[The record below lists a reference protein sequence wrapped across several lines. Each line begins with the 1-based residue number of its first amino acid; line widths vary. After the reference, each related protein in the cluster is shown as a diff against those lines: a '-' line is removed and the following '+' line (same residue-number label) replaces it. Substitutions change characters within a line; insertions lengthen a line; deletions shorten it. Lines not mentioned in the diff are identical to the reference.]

1 MKKWLKNIV
10 NFLLLGTIL
19 LSGVACKDTGDSSG
33 NKGPFTDEPA
43 PILTSTTDT
52 TIANMDISNRWNR
65 FGICELP
72 SEFGG
77 GSTEKETTIEFV
89 ADSCKNLGV
98 KNIRV
103 WMHLK
108 MVFTRDD
115 DSDEL
120 FFKEDAVA
128 NYHRYFQ
135 LLKEA
140 GVKEILVM
148 NHQFIKPW
156 DYYSHD
162 SQCMPDPWNGEYDY
176 YVRTLK
182 IYEQAYAKMQKEFPE
197 ITYWEVG
204 NEFESNQFLHKAG
217 WKNGSTDFLF
227 TTPELAVISA
237 DLSWYAN
244 RGLKSVNPASVTVA
258 PGNSS
263 RGIVPEFVETIYS
276 TISESRCV
284 PTGQPFY
291 DPNPDHYFQIM
302 AWHPYA
308 HKDTDAVLK
317 RSDEIYEIMKTYGD
331 GDKKVWFTE
340 CGFSNSEHPDDETML
355 DKYTYYLDEMAKRPY
370 AEKFFLFRITNL
382 CNFQDNELETNY
394 GIMYAQM
401 DPVNRGKPKYQA
413 IAIYKWFYGN
423 DADLTPLYWYYNKA
437 TQGEN

>member
-10 NFLLLGTIL
+10 NFLLLGTML
-19 LSGVACKDTGDSSG
+19 LSGVACKDT
-33 NKGPFTDEPA
+33 DESA

-52 TIANMDISNRWNR
+52 TIENMDRSNM

-89 ADSCKNLGV
+89 ADSCYNLGV
-98 KNIRV
+98 KSMRV

-140 GVKEILVM
+140 GVEQILVM

-182 IYEQAYAKMQKEFPE
+182 IYEDAYAK
-197 ITYWEVG
+197 
-204 NEFESNQFLHKAG
+204 
-217 WKNGSTDFLF
+217 
-227 TTPELAVISA
+227 
-237 DLSWYAN
+237 
-244 RGLKSVNPASVTVA
+244 
-258 PGNSS
+258 
-263 RGIVPEFVETIYS
+263 
-276 TISESRCV
+276 
-284 PTGQPFY
+284 TG
-291 DPNPDHYFQIM
+291 
-302 AWHPYA
+302 
-308 HKDTDAVLK
+308 
-317 RSDEIYEIMKTYGD
+317 
-331 GDKKVWFTE
+331 
-340 CGFSNSEHPDDETML
+340 
-355 DKYTYYLDEMAKRPY
+355 
-370 AEKFFLFRITNL
+370 
-382 CNFQDNELETNY
+382 
-394 GIMYAQM
+394 
-401 DPVNRGKPKYQA
+401 
-413 IAIYKWFYGN
+413 
-423 DADLTPLYWYYNKA
+423 
-437 TQGEN
+437 

>member
-10 NFLLLGTIL
+10 NFLLLGTML
-19 LSGVACKDTGDSSG
+19 LSGVACNGTGGFGSA
-33 NKGPFTDEPA
+33 NRAPMTDETA

-52 TIANMDISNRWNR
+52 TIVNMDRTNM
-65 FGICELP
+65 FGLCELP

-77 GSTEKETTIEFV
+77 GSTEKETTIEFI
-89 ADSCKNLGV
+89 AESCKNLGV
-98 KNIRV
+98 KSMRV

-120 FFKEDAVA
+120 FFKEDVVA
-128 NYHRYFQ
+128 NYHRYFR

-140 GVKEILVM
+140 GVEQILVM

-156 DYYSHD
+156 DYYNHD

-176 YVRTLK
+176 YVRTLN
-182 IYEQAYAKMQKEFPE
+182 IYEDAYVKMQKEFPE

-204 NEFESNQFLHKAG
+204 NEFESSQFLHKAG
-217 WKNGSTDFLF
+217 WKAGSNDFLF
-227 TTPELAVISA
+227 TLPQLALIYA
-237 DLSWYAN
+237 DLCWYAN

-258 PGNSS
+258 PGSS
-263 RGIVPEFVETIYS
+263 ASKKVPEYILNVYS
-276 TISESRCV
+276 QIAESKSV

-291 DPNPDHYFQIM
+291 DPDPDHYFQIM

-308 HKDTDAVLK
+308 HYDTDAILN
-317 RSDEIYEIMKTYGD
+317 RSDEIYETMKKYGD

-340 CGFSNSEHPDDETML
+340 CGFSNSEHADDETML
-355 DKYTYYLDEMAKRPY
+355 EKYTYYLDEIAKKPY
-370 AEKFFLFRITNL
+370 AETIFVFRLTNL
-382 CNFQDNELETNY
+382 HNFVENALETNY
-394 GIMYAQM
+394 GIMYAQL
-401 DPVNRGKPKYQA
+401 DPVNLGKPKYQA
-413 IAIYKWFYGN
+413 IAIYQWFYGKE
-423 DADLTPLYWYYNKA
+423 ADLTPLYWYYNKA

>member
-10 NFLLLGTIL
+10 NFLLLGTML
-19 LSGVACKDTGDSSG
+19 LSGVACNGTGGFGSA
-33 NKGPFTDEPA
+33 NRAPMTDETA

-52 TIANMDISNRWNR
+52 TIVNMDRTNM
-65 FGICELP
+65 FGLCELP

-77 GSTEKETTIEFV
+77 GSTEKETTIEFI
-89 ADSCKNLGV
+89 AESCKNLGV
-98 KNIRV
+98 KSMRV

-120 FFKEDAVA
+120 FFKEDVVA
-128 NYHRYFQ
+128 NYHRYFR

-140 GVKEILVM
+140 GVEQILVM

-156 DYYSHD
+156 DYYNHD

-176 YVRTLK
+176 YVRTLN
-182 IYEQAYAKMQKEFPE
+182 IYEDAYVKMQKEFPE

-204 NEFESNQFLHKAG
+204 NEFESSQFLHKAG
-217 WKNGSTDFLF
+217 WKAGSNDFLF
-227 TTPELAVISA
+227 TLPQLALIYA
-237 DLSWYAN
+237 DLCWYAN

-258 PGNSS
+258 PGSS
-263 RGIVPEFVETIYS
+263 ASKKVPEYILNVYS
-276 TISESRCV
+276 QIAESKSV

-291 DPNPDHYFQIM
+291 DPDPDHYFQIM

-308 HKDTDAVLK
+308 HYDTDAILN
-317 RSDEIYEIMKTYGD
+317 RSDEIYETMKKYGD

-340 CGFSNSEHPDDETML
+340 CGFSNSEHADDETML
-355 DKYTYYLDEMAKRPY
+355 EKYTYYLDEIAKKPY
-370 AEKFFLFRITNL
+370 AETIFVFRLTNL
-382 CNFQDNELETNY
+382 HNFEENALETNY
-394 GIMYAQM
+394 GIMYAQL
-401 DPVNRGKPKYQA
+401 DPVNLGKPKYQA
-413 IAIYKWFYGN
+413 IAIYQWFYGKE
-423 DADLTPLYWYYNKA
+423 ADLTPLYWYYNKA

>member
-1 MKKWLKNIV
+1 MKKWLQKIV
-10 NFLLLGTIL
+10 SFLILGVIAFSL
-19 LSGVACKDTGDSSG
+19 PSCGSDQ
-33 NKGPFTDEPA
+33 NA
-43 PILTSTTDT
+43 PVLTSTTDC
-52 TIANMDISNRWNR
+52 TIENMDRSNM
-65 FGICELP
+65 FGLCELP

-89 ADSCKNLGV
+89 AESCKNLGV
-98 KNIRV
+98 KSMRV

-120 FFKEDAVA
+120 YFKEEVVE
-128 NYHRYFQ
+128 NYHRYFK

-140 GVKEILVM
+140 GVEQILVM

-176 YVRTLK
+176 YLRTLK
-182 IYEQAYAKMQKEFPE
+182 IYEQAYRKMQTEFPE
-197 ITYWEVG
+197 INYWEVG

-217 WKNGSTDFLF
+217 WTAGSNEHLF
-227 TTPELAVISA
+227 TMPELALISA

-244 RGLKSVNPASVTVA
+244 SGLKSVNPASVTVA

-263 RGIVPEFVETIYS
+263 RVIVPNFIDSIYS
-276 TISESRCV
+276 TITQSRCV

-291 DPNPDHYFQIM
+291 DDDPDRYFQIM

-308 HKDTDAVLK
+308 HYDTDAVLK
-317 RSDEIYEIMKTYGD
+317 RSDEIFEIMKKYGD

-340 CGFSNSEHPDDETML
+340 CGFSNSEHADDETML
-355 DKYTYYLDEMAKRPY
+355 EKYTYYLDEMAKKPY
-370 AEKFFLFRITNL
+370 VETIFIFRLANL
-382 CNFQDNELETNY
+382 HAFADNALETNY

-413 IAIYKWFYGN
+413 IAIYKWFYGK
-423 DADLTPLYWYYNKA
+423 DADLTPLYWYYNQA
-437 TQGEN
+437 TGVQ

>member
-1 MKKWLKNIV
+1 
-10 NFLLLGTIL
+10 
-19 LSGVACKDTGDSSG
+19 
-33 NKGPFTDEPA
+33 
-43 PILTSTTDT
+43 
-52 TIANMDISNRWNR
+52 MDISNRWNR

-140 GVKEILVM
+140 GVEEILVM

-162 SQCMPDPWNGEYDY
+162 SQCMPDPWNGEYEY

-217 WKNGSTDFLF
+217 WTNGSTDFLF
-227 TTPELAVISA
+227 TMPELAVISA

-263 RGIVPEFVETIYS
+263 RVIVPTFVETIYS

-291 DPNPDHYFQIM
+291 DPEPDHYFQIM

-317 RSDEIYEIMKTYGD
+317 RSDEIYEIMKKYGD

-355 DKYTYYLDEMAKRPY
+355 DKYTYYLDEMEKRSY

-382 CNFQDNELETNY
+382 WNFQDNELETNY
-394 GIMYAQM
+394 GIMYAQL

-413 IAIYKWFYGN
+413 IAIYKWFYGK
-423 DADLTPLYWYYNKA
+423 DADLTPLYWYYNKV